1 MLKDVEVSRAI
12 IEAYTKDILDS
23 LKLDVAV
30 VGAGP
35 SGMVAAYYLAR
46 GGGGAKVAI
55 FEKKL
60 SVGGGIWGGGA
71 MGGFNRIVV
80 EESAREILD
89 EFGVDYEEFKP
100 GLYVADAIEVATTM
114 ASKTVKAGGVK
125 VFNMVEVED
134 LVVKDGRVAGGVVVN
149 WTPVKM
155 TGLHVDPLTVEA
167 EFVIDSTGHG
177 AQITGHL
184 LKRGGLIEELPGGEG
199 PMWAEMG
206 ERLTVEHT
214 KEVFPGGL
222 YVTGMAAN
230 AVAGAPRMGPIFGG
244 MFLSG
249 RKAALDILERLGV

>member
-46 GGGGAKVAI
+46 GGAKVAI

-60 SVGGGIWGGGA
+60 SVGGGIWGGA
-71 MGGFNRIVV
+71 MGFNRIVV

-114 ASKTVKAGGVK
+114 ASKTVKAGVK

-134 LVVKDGRVAGGVVVN
+134 LVVKDGRVAGVVVN

-184 LKRGGLIEELPGGEG
+184 LKRGLIEELPGEG

-214 KEVFPGGL
+214 KEVFPGL